1 MIDLIIVVFQ
11 QELHLI
17 KIQARSIEL
26 NLESHRINKIYV
38 VVDSEDSVADLVDP
52 AWWGINA
59 NKVKI
64 IPRSQLGLAPQL
76 DGWSRQQLYKL
87 LAAEQAESEWSMCLD
102 AKTWFVQSLEWDK
115 LFDGNGLVRFRSFP
129 TIDHFKSAQVF
140 LEKFYNV
147 ELPHVIGPGG
157 VPFMFRTELVKEMVV
172 DIGQRTGVRFFDWFA
187 IHLMDPYRATEFM
200 LYSSYIIYKLG
211 SYSTLYSRDQ
221 YYTVNNLTDW
231 EVADSFDLIF
241 SRMHDPRALT
251 VSIQGR
257 AYPHLTDD
265 QMSKW
270 TDFLISKNLITDTE
284 NAKLQL
290 NTLR

>member
-1 MIDLIIVVFQ
+1 VIDLITVVFQ

-38 VVDSEDSVADLVDP
+38 VVDSDDSVADLVDP

-140 LEKFYNV
+140 LEKFYNI

-157 VPFMFRTELVKEMVV
+157 VPFMFRTELVKEMVK
-172 DIGQRTGVRFFDWFA
+172 DIEQRTGSSFFDWFA
-187 IHLMDPYRATEFM
+187 LHVMEPDRITEFM
-200 LYSSYIIYKLG
+200 LYSGYVIHKLG
-211 SYSTLYSRDQ
+211 SYSSLYSRDQ
-221 YYTVNNLTDW
+221 YYTVTNMADRQ
-231 EVADSFDLIF
+231 VAEEFDLIMG
-241 SRMHDPRALT
+241 RMHGPYNLT
-251 VSIQGR
+251 ASIQGR
-257 AYPHLTDD
+257 AYPHLNDEQLD
-265 QMSKW
+265 VW
-270 TDFLISKNLITDTE
+270 VNFLFSRNLITNPE